1 MDNSL
6 HSVWLVP
13 EIKTSHNKNTS
24 LLACHTVSLGNR
36 PHVLKKQRAFILRA
50 KLIKLLDHE
59 NECTTNPQ
67 NARISCPLIQHH
79 TPENLNPQKYHC
91 NDLK

>member
-6 HSVWLVP
+6 HSAWLVSD
-13 EIKTSHNKNTS
+13 IKTSHNKNTS
-24 LLACHTVSLGNR
+24 LLARHIVSLGNR
-36 PHVLKKQRAFILRA
+36 PDVLKNQRAFILRA

-67 NARISCPLIQHH
+67 NARITRPLIQHQ